1 MLPTGGECVYILYSR
16 ERRKSE
22 SNPTHNGPEGGRKEN
37 QVGGEREREETC
49 YYFTMDMAMALA
61 GGGTRQLCK

>member
-1 MLPTGGECVYILYSR
+1 MYILYSR

-22 SNPTHNGPEGGRKEN
+22 SNPTHNGPEGGGKRIKL
-37 QVGGEREREETC
+37 VEREREETC